1 MTLDLIEGGVCGIHY
16 YTFNLERSTRLILE
30 GAGLVN
36 KTDYIKKNM
45 PWRSVRNSLL
55 CYLGSRVQKKPTNK
69 KKLAKY

>member
-1 MTLDLIEGGVCGIHY
+1 MTLELIEGGACGIHY

-45 PWRSVRNSLL
+45 PWRSVRNSFNFCL
-55 CYLGSRVQKKPTNK
+55 P
-69 KKLAKY
+69 

>member
-1 MTLDLIEGGVCGIHY
+1 MTLELIEGGACGIHY

-45 PWRSVRNSLL
+45 PWRSVRFFFTFVCLESN
-55 CYLGSRVQKKPTNK
+55 VQILTSKEK
-69 KKLAKY
+69 